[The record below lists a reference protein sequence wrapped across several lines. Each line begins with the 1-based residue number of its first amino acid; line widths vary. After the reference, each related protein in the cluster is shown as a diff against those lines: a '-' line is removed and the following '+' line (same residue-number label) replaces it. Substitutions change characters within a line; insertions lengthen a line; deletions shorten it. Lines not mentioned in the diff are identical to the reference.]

1 MLWIQRCTG
10 AGPASTTQHLS
21 KAVVSNYI
29 NSEYVATTYCMTK
42 LVAAS
47 LGVGFAACMPTSST
61 PNHGLV
67 RPSFKELISMHLA
80 HVQIPQGSP
89 VAGQN

>member
-10 AGPASTTQHLS
+10 AGPASITQHLS

-29 NSEYVATTYCMTK
+29 NSEYVATTYCMKK

-47 LGVGFAACMPTSST
+47 LGVGFAACMPTSSI

-67 RPSFKELISMHLA
+67 RPSFNEVISMHLA
-80 HVQIPQGSP
+80 HVQILHGSP